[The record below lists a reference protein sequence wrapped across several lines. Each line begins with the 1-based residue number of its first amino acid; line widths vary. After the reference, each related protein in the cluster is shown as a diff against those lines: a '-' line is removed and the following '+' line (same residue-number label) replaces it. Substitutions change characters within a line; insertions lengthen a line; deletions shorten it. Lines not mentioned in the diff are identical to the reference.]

1 MHPAVFA
8 SVERQA
14 SSVKRRPSSVQPPD
28 ARRQTP
34 DVPIVIEIPL
44 LFETGAASQFD
55 RVVLVDASRETLL
68 ERLATLRGL
77 DRETASRFLDAQ
89 ARADDVRQF
98 SDFVIENN
106 GTLAQLSAAAAEV
119 WRKLGQLA

>member
-1 MHPAVFA
+1 M
-8 SVERQA
+8 
-14 SSVKRRPSSVQPPD
+14 
-28 ARRQTP
+28 
-34 DVPIVIEIPL
+34 PIVIEIPL